1 MALQD
6 NPFADLIPQAPRQQP
21 VAPARIYG
29 APKRI
34 DPAEQQR
41 LDLAMRAAQRGDN
54 SDLRAAAAADRA
66 AAAAERQALLD
77 GQKLTQEKKLNETEA
92 KTTAFYN
99 RALGADRDFEATNS
113 ATNPRGVFAQGVVDI
128 LPTGITNSFTSPD
141 RQKAEQA
148 KRDFIAASL
157 RYESGAAISPAEFEK
172 QDSTFFP
179 QPGDSPEVIKQK
191 EGARQRVIE
200 SFQIGAGT
208 GAARVNAIRGPE
220 GSVQFNDERPN
231 TSANSYRLKP
241 GQEAQIAALAQ
252 SGASATTIAALVK
265 DFGGNASPESLKAL
279 QDFYAKPENRG
290 IAPSQDYNQVDKVRP
305 VDFGDGALGAAGRGL
320 TDTATLGFADE
331 IGGLADT
338 VTKGGTYAD
347 NLDRRRGNALY
358 DEQNQFG
365 ARLTGQIAGGLV
377 LPGGGARTAGELA
390 RVGAAYGGAYG
401 FGSSDGDIGQRTLG
415 AAGGAATGGAAGYG
429 LGALGN
435 LAAARFGRG
444 PGGGGGNA
452 TGRELLAAAGR
463 QGIDVLP
470 ADVGGA
476 MTRRMTAG
484 VVQTPFG
491 SGPIVAAA
499 ERAQGQAGTR
509 LGQIAAEVGA
519 PARQEALGEVG
530 QAAAQGYIDRT
541 GEAARQ
547 AYGNARELSQDTL
560 VQGRGAFQNLNA
572 QIRELAPT
580 SNTDAPLISGLTR
593 LRDDIASD
601 RGVTNLS
608 VDSIRRLRTSVRAEA
623 QSEGLRGTDY
633 NRRAGQVLDAL
644 SNDIASQ
651 LPPEAAAAF
660 RTADR
665 AYAER
670 LNVIDDVMENVVGS
684 GGDRSAEAVAQRL
697 SNMSRGDSARL
708 RTFLN
713 SVTPEESGIVRGS
726 LIQEMGRSSSG
737 RQNAA
742 GSQFSLQT
750 FLTNWDK
757 MPNRTRDL
765 LFRGE
770 HRQAIEDLA
779 RVAEGARASRAYSN
793 TSGTAGASNSSR
805 LVSDVGRLGSFAGA
819 TSTLGGSVVLENLTG
834 RLLGSQRF
842 AQWLARAPRDP
853 ARQEAWVRRLTT
865 LASREPQIAN
875 DILPIQQALQS
886 AISKSAAN
894 EAPADQVDNRR

>member
-6 NPFADLIPQAPRQQP
+6 NPFADLIPQAPQQAP
-21 VAPARIYG
+21 QAPARIYG

-41 LDLAMRAAQRGDN
+41 LALAERAAQRGDN
-54 SDLRAAAAADRA
+54 ADLRAAAAADRA
-66 AAAAERQALLD
+66 AAAAERAAALD

-99 RALGADRDFEATNS
+99 RALGADRDFEATNA

-128 LPTGITNSFTSPD
+128 LPTGVTNSFTSPD

-157 RYESGAAISPAEFEK
+157 RYESGAAITPTEFEK
-172 QDSTFFP
+172 QDATFFP

-200 SFQIGAGT
+200 SFQIAAGT
-208 GAARVNAIRGPE
+208 GAARVNQIRGPE
-220 GSVQFNDERPN
+220 GAVQFAGEGPA
-231 TSANSYRLKP
+231 TSANAYRLKP
-241 GQEAQIAALAQ
+241 EQEAAVAALAQ
-252 SGASATTIAALVK
+252 SGASADAISALVK
-265 DFGGNASPESLKAL
+265 QFGGNASPESLKGL
-279 QDFYAKPENRG
+279 QDFYADPKNRG
-290 IAPSQDYNQVDKVRP
+290 IAPDQNYEQVDKVRP
-305 VDFGDGALGAAGRGL
+305 VAFGDGALGAAGRGL

-331 IGGLADT
+331 IGAVADT
-338 VTKGGTYAD
+338 IGGGTYAD

-365 ARLTGQIAGGLV
+365 ARLAGQIAGGLV
-377 LPGGGARTAGELA
+377 LPGGGARTAGELG

-401 FGSSDGDIGQRTLG
+401 FGSSNGDIGQRLLG

-435 LAAARFGRG
+435 LAASRLAGRTP
-444 PGGGGGNA
+444 PGGGTPTGGQ
-452 TGRELLAAAGR
+452 ELLAAAGR

-470 ADVGGA
+470 ADVGGSL
-476 MTRRMTAG
+476 TRRMTAG

-499 ERAQGQAGTR
+499 ERGQQQAGAR

-547 AYGNARELSQDTL
+547 AYGAARELSQDTL

-623 QSEGLRGTDY
+623 RSEGLRGTDY

-644 SNDIASQ
+644 SEDIATQ

-660 RTADR
+660 RAADR

-684 GGDRSAEAVAQRL
+684 GGDRSAEAVANRL
-697 SNMSRGDSARL
+697 IGMGRGDSARL

-726 LIQEMGRSSSG
+726 LIQEMGRSSAG
-737 RQNAA
+737 QQNAT
-742 GSQFSLQT
+742 GNQFSLQT

-779 RVAEGARASRAYSN
+779 RVAEGARGSRAYAN
-793 TSGTAGASNSSR
+793 TSGTAGATNSSR

-819 TSTLGGSVVLENLTG
+819 TSTLGGSIVLENLTG

-853 ARQEAWVRRLTT
+853 ARQEAWARRLTT
-865 LASREPQIAN
+865 LATREPAIAN
-875 DILPIQQALQS
+875 DILPLQQALQQ
-886 AISKSAAN
+886 AVPRAAAN
-894 EAPADQVDNRR
+894 DKPQENRR